1 MENNK
6 ILIENCKNGIT
17 YFIETIKKN
26 KISFMPPENIHKFWL
41 LMEILHDNT
50 SEEEYKKFVGKL
62 FGIETKNAIEQAEE
76 IIRKRGSNNGK

>member
-26 KISFMPPENIHKFWL
+26 KISFMPSENIHKFWL